1 MDEMLGALILA
12 GGQSG
17 RIQRDKALLK
27 LNGKPLLLHA
37 VENLSG
43 VSRET
48 VVVIGKRDDPK
59 KYETFLPKHVRL
71 LRDTEYGKG
80 PLIGILTGMR
90 CMHSKY
96 AVISPCDSPFVKKA
110 LIQCLVDKLGN
121 AQAVVPLWPNGNIEP
136 LHSIYEIFSAIPA
149 AETSIACGELW
160 VLDMIKR
167 LQKVN
172 YVKTE
177 VLRTVDSNLL
187 SFLNVNTIEDLKIA
201 RKLYRKITPEDS

>member
-1 MDEMLGALILA
+1 MLGALILA

-17 RIQRDKALLK
+17 RIQKDKALLK
-27 LNGKPLLLHA
+27 LNEKPLLLHA

-43 VSRET
+43 ISREI

-59 KYETFLPKHVRL
+59 KYQIFLPKHVRL

-96 AVISPCDSPFVKKA
+96 AIVSPCDSPFVKKE
-110 LIQCLVDKLGN
+110 LIKYLIAKLGD
-121 AQAVVPLWPNGNIEP
+121 AQAVIPLWPNGNIEP
-136 LHSIYEIFSAIPA
+136 LHSIYEISSATRA
-149 AETSIACGELW
+149 AEKAITGGELW

-177 VLRTVDSNLL
+177 ELRKVDQELI
-187 SFLNVNTIEDLKIA
+187 SFLNVNTIEDLRVA
-201 RKLYRKITPEDS
+201 RKLYRRIKIEDS